1 MADKMQALGAQLTQ
15 ALQETDEF
23 KALKAA
29 FATMKEDD
37 ATYKL
42 FKRFQQIQMDLQQKQ
57 MAGQQVT
64 DDEMSRAR
72 DVADQVAKIEAVKTL
87 MDAERGV
94 NALLNQLNQTITQP
108 IQDIY
113 AG

>member
-1 MADKMQALGAQLTQ
+1 
-15 ALQETDEF
+15 
-23 KALKAA
+23 
-29 FATMKEDD
+29 MKEDD